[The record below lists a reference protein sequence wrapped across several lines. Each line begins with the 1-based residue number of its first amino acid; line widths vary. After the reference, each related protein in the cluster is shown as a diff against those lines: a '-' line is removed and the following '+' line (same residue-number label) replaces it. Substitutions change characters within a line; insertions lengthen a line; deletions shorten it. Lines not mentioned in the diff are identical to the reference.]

1 MFTELEYVL
10 MICIA
15 VLLWRNSR
23 LRAEQAD
30 MQDHAARYSYFL
42 LQIYQGKGTVVR
54 EDGKL
59 TFKENT

>member
-23 LRAEQAD
+23 LKAEQAD
-30 MQDHAARYSYFL
+30 MQDQAARYSYFL
-42 LQIYQGKGTVVR
+42 QQIYHGNGTVKR

-59 TFKENT
+59 IFKENT

>member
-23 LRAEQAD
+23 LKAEQAD
-30 MQDHAARYSYFL
+30 M
-42 LQIYQGKGTVVR
+42 
-54 EDGKL
+54 
-59 TFKENT
+59 